1 MFNPQRK
8 SKLADIYMDE
18 RAFHLHL
25 DKIARIRGSA
35 SPASQR
41 MADESQQE
49 RYLRR
54 LRQSKQEVKERITSQ
69 VAQENHRLFL
79 RLLETDA
86 RP

>member
-25 DKIARIRGSA
+25 NQIAKIRESSG
-35 SPASQR
+35 PASQR
-41 MADESQQE
+41 RAAEEQQE

-54 LRQSKQEVKERITSQ
+54 LRESKQ
-69 VAQENHRLFL
+69 
-79 RLLETDA
+79 
-86 RP
+86 